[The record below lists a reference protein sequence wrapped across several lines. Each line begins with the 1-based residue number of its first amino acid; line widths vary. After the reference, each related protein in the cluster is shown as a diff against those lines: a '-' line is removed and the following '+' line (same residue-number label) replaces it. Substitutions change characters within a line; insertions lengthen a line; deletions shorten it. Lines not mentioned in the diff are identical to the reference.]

1 MPSSLMLSL
10 VLTDQDQC
18 NPGRCSDGFRHSA
31 TKPHVPPS
39 IIQGRQA
46 YKRGL
51 PKCQLGQ
58 TLFGQSARRQTE
70 VVSFVGRLRDFD
82 RRWGGKNFLRLYFFP
97 KWFEIQNFYDF
108 WFRWVFSTT
117 TTKFP
122 SNRKL
127 TIEGNCLDLA
137 SNVLLNC
144 LALTVYD
151 SLLSKFHLFRL
162 KKFFFIWFALNGVS
176 HLVKIF
182 WMVILDCGRVTEFQS
197 WDV

>member
-10 VLTDQDQC
+10 VQTDQDQC

-82 RRWGGKNFLRLYFFP
+82 RRWGGKKILRLYFFP

-108 WFRWVFSTT
+108 WFRWVSSTT
-117 TTKFP
+117 TTTTKCP

-137 SNVLLNC
+137 SNVQLNC
-144 LALTVYD
+144 LALTFCCLD
-151 SLLSKFHLFRL
+151 STCSSWRS
-162 KKFFFIWFALNGVS
+162 FFDVVS
-176 HLVKIF
+176 A
-182 WMVILDCGRVTEFQS
+182 
-197 WDV
+197 